1 MKEIT
6 GELTAKG
13 IRLAVVVSRFN
24 SSVTERLLQGARDT
38 FLRSGGD
45 EESLTVVRVPG
56 SFEIPLAALR
66 LAQSGSVDAVV
77 CLGCLI
83 RGETPHFDYLSA
95 EVTRGIGEVALRTGL
110 PVVYGVLTTDTVE
123 QAVNRS
129 GMKSGNKG
137 SDATLAAIEMA
148 NLFRKL
154 ESH

>member
-56 SFEIPLAALR
+56 SFEIPMAALR
-66 LAQSGSVDAVV
+66 LAQSGNFDAVV

-123 QAVNRS
+123 QAINRS

-137 SDATLAAIEMA
+137 SDAALAAIEMA

>member
-6 GELTAKG
+6 GELTANG

-56 SFEIPLAALR
+56 SFEIPMAALR
-66 LAQSGSVDAVV
+66 LAQSGSFDAVV

-123 QAVNRS
+123 QAINRS